1 MFGTTK
7 KIRDTALMARSTH
20 ALERC
25 KAGLNRTKSIAR
37 LYGRDEEGSL
47 LIFGIFTFVIVLILA
62 GIGVDIVRH
71 ETLRTELQNTT
82 DRAILAAANR
92 ETTAEAKEVVEDYF
106 AKAGLSSYL
115 DEVIVEG
122 VGYGK
127 RVTATVKADIP
138 TFFLRFSGVNN
149 LELNSSGSAEQ
160 GMAELEVALVLDVSG
175 SMNNSNRLPNLTVAG
190 QEFAATVF
198 NNSVDGHVAVS
209 VVPYATQVNVGPT
222 IASQFLR
229 TDSHETSHCL
239 NFTADDFQ
247 TNTVELI
254 TGTDPKSYEQT
265 MNFDPWYYKEPNT
278 GTTLEVC
285 NPATNNRVLPFSTSL
300 SEVSNK
306 IAGLRADGNTSI
318 DVGVKWGMT
327 LLDPSFQ
334 DATTVLV
341 TEGLDASNAGRPH
354 EYSSATLKVMVVMTD
369 GVNTG
374 QYYMPDPYRTG
385 DSDIYIDPDTDRVSF
400 KTVQNS
406 CSWWAGCT
414 STTRYYTPHNDSYY
428 NNPYDAPAS
437 AYNSNDY
444 APRLLVWSEVWDRF
458 TVDSHAYTRYEA
470 SGNSNDYY
478 TWRDRGRKYIA
489 SGTKNAR
496 LLDACQEAKNK
507 GILVFTIGFEAPD
520 TGAAVLRSCAS
531 SESHYYDADGLE
543 IADAFAAV
551 ATKITELRL
560 VK

>member
-1 MFGTTK
+1 MFGTTQNN
-7 KIRDTALMARSTH
+7 RDAAHESRSATP
-20 ALERC
+20 LKWC
-25 KAGLNRTKSIAR
+25 KAKLNRTKSIAR
-37 LYGRDEEGSL
+37 LYGRDEDGSL

-82 DRAILAAANR
+82 DRAVLAAANR
-92 ETTAEAKEVVEDYF
+92 ETTAEAKSVVEDYF
-106 AKAGLSSYL
+106 AKAGLTSYL
-115 DEVIVEG
+115 EDVKVEG

-127 RVTATVKADIP
+127 RVTATVTADIP
-138 TFFLRFSGVNN
+138 THFLRFSGVNN
-149 LELNSSGSAEQ
+149 LELHSEGTAEQ

-175 SMNNSNRLPNLTVAG
+175 SMNNSNRLPNLTIAG
-190 QEFAATVF
+190 QEFAETVF
-198 NNSVDGHVAVS
+198 NNSADGHVAVS

-222 IASQFLR
+222 IASKFVR

-239 NFTADDFQ
+239 NFQAADFL
-247 TNTVELI
+247 TNTVELA
-254 TGTDPKSYEQT
+254 TAVNPKSYEQT
-265 MNFDPWYYKEPNT
+265 MNFDPWYYKAPNT

-318 DVGVKWGMT
+318 DVGVKWGMAI
-327 LLDPSFQ
+327 LDPSFQ
-334 DATTVLV
+334 DATTALISN
-341 TEGLDASNAGRPH
+341 GLDASNAGRPH

-385 DSDIYIDPDTDRVSF
+385 ESDIFLDPNTNRVSF
-400 KTVQNS
+400 ETTKNS
-406 CSWWAGCT
+406 CSWWYGCT
-414 STTRYYTPHNDSYY
+414 SSTKYYAPHNDSYY
-428 NNPYDAPAS
+428 NAPYGGWS
-437 AYNSNDY
+437 AVRN
-444 APRLLVWSEVWDRF
+444 LQWSEVWDRF

-478 TWRDRGRKYIA
+478 NWLNWTRKYID
-489 SGTKNAR
+489 SNTKNTR
-496 LLDACQEAKNK
+496 LLQACQAAKDK
-507 GILVFTIGFEAPD
+507 GIIVFTIGFEAPN
-520 TGAAVLRSCAS
+520 TGASVLKDCAS
-531 SESHYYDADGLE
+531 SEAHYKDADGLE